1 MSLHVSRDA
10 GGNQHHIRLTERLSW
25 RVYRLPDQ
33 AADSSAMFSTCRQ
46 FDRRLERGPDTS
58 IRKHQLRFS
67 YIYVLPVGRGQRFFT
82 QMNRV
87 ANTILG
93 GWQFNGITTMLSGR
107 LLSPNFSGADPA
119 NTNQFGGRP
128 DRIGDGNIGDM
139 RERIK
144 AGLPMWDQSAFVVP
158 QDGRGSYGNS
168 GRFVL
173 VGPGMTKREEV
184 SILLSALPLCSPR
197 LCGEISKYFSI
208 K

>member
-67 YIYVLPVGRGQRFFT
+67 YICASCRTRPEILPPKESG
-82 QMNRV
+82 
-87 ANTILG
+87 AILG
-93 GWQFNGITTMLSGR
+93 GWQFNGITTILSGR

-173 VGPGMTKREEV
+173 VGPGMTQREEV